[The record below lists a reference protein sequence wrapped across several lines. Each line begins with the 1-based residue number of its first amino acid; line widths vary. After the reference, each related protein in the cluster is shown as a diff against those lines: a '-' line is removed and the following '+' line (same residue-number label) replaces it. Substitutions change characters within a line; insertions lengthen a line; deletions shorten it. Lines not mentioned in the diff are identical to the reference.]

1 MGALAYHHLL
11 ESPWPKERSDMCPGL
26 FLNIEDPGPK
36 ARNDMCLGHSLLL
49 EEAWPQ
55 HKK

>member
-1 MGALAYHHLL
+1 MGALAYHHVL

-36 ARNDMCLGHSLLL
+36 ARSDVGLGLSLKFKV
-49 EEAWPQ
+49 AWA
-55 HKK
+55 